1 MKLESVS
8 GNTDTVI
15 QWVKQPERNSRL
27 KTDLG

>member
-8 GNTDTVI
+8 GNIDTVT
-15 QWVKQPERNSRL
+15 QWVKRPERNSRL